1 MHHPGGGADD
11 VRDSYHEQLDAIGD
25 GLVEMSRL
33 AGSAVNRATTALLD
47 ADLELAQKVIDGDAV
62 INGLYRSIEAQAFD
76 LMARQQPVA
85 GDLRVLVTSLRM
97 VVDLERTGDY
107 AVHLAK
113 IARRRYPAS
122 AVPPE
127 VRSIVLEMGQTAQRI
142 AVKAGSVIAS
152 RDLDLA
158 AELVR
163 DDDTMDALHNK
174 LFTLMLSS
182 NWQYGTEAAIDVT
195 LAGRY
200 YERLADHAV
209 AVARRVVYLVTGELV
224 DEDALGE

>member
-1 MHHPGGGADD
+1 

-33 AGSAVNRATTALLD
+33 AGSAVSRATTALLD
-47 ADLELAQKVIDGDAV
+47 ADLELAQKVIAGDEAV
-62 INGLYRSIEAQAFD
+62 NALYRSIEGQAFD
-76 LMARQQPVA
+76 LLARQQPVA

-127 VRSIVLEMGQTAQRI
+127 LRSTILEMGQTAQRI

-163 DDDTMDALHNK
+163 DDDTMDELHRK
-174 LFTLMLSS
+174 LFTAMLAAS
-182 NWQYGTEAAIDVT
+182 WQYGTEAAIDVT

-209 AVARRVVYLVTGELV
+209 AVARRVVYLVTGEFV
-224 DEDALGE
+224 DEDTLAE

>member
-1 MHHPGGGADD
+1 M
-11 VRDSYHEQLDAIGD
+11 RDSYHEQLDAIGD

-122 AVPPE
+122 AVPAE

-224 DEDALGE
+224 DEDTLGE